1 MPKHQFTKGQKKTPG
16 SGMKKGQKTKKGAQ
30 WEALGEYI
38 TGQLTEDA
46 LKYLMSLSPSDRF
59 EQYLKLLE
67 YFKPKLSRSEQKH
80 EITNELQSAI
90 LKAFDD
96 GEAVQSEPGT
106 PPEVIT

>member
-1 MPKHQFTKGQKKTPG
+1 MAKFQKGHKKLDG
-16 SGMKKGQKTKKGAQ
+16 AGMKKGQRTEKGKQ
-30 WEALGEYI
+30 WDQLGEYI

-46 LKYLMSLSPSDRF
+46 LKYIESLPAAQRF

-80 EITNELQSAI
+80 EISNDLQNAI

-96 GEAVQSEPGT
+96 GEAVQ
-106 PPEVIT
+106 PESDTSSPIVP